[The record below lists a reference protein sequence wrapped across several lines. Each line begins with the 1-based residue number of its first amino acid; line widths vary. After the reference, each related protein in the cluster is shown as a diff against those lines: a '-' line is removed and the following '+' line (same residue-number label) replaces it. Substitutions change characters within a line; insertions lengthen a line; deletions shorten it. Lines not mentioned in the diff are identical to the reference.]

1 MRENPHPIEQD
12 EVMAY
17 LDGELAVDDAAKAA
31 EHLRQCREC
40 QELAADLQSVSRRMA
55 EWQVAAGDQPMSPAN
70 VSALQQLETKVTHNS
85 VSKAS
90 GWRKFFALS
99 TLPRLVWAGSGAAL
113 ALLMVASLT
122 LTRNIVVPANREVVT
137 GRATPAADELARY
150 AAVPTVSE
158 QAQVAKPTD
167 GDRDRLR
174 VLQAQTSSN
183 LEYAARVA
191 EPAPRAGNLSM
202 IDSHATSAATL
213 ASAIAPMIARTAQL
227 TIVVKDFDSSQN
239 RLQEI
244 LKRHRGYVGEMTT
257 SAPEGADR
265 KLSATL
271 RVPADQMDAALG
283 EVKQLGRVESES
295 QSGEEVT
302 SQYID
307 LQARLTNARNTEQ
320 RLTELLRRQT
330 GKLDEVVTVEEKISD
345 VREQIERMEAEK
357 KTLGQRVDFATL
369 SVSLREERKT
379 QLQVMPPSV
388 GTRFH
393 NAAVEGYRSVVDGLV
408 SLILF
413 LMSWGPSLLL
423 WVALLFFPVRFAW
436 RRLRRIEA

>member
-1 MRENPHPIEQD
+1 MRENPHPLEQE

-40 QELAADLQSVSRRMA
+40 QALAADLQSISRQMA
-55 EWQVAAGDQPMSPAN
+55 EWQIAAGEQLISPSIVAE
-70 VSALQQLETKVTHNS
+70 VQQRETKFKQDS
-85 VSKAS
+85 ARKAS
-90 GWRKFFALS
+90 AWRKFIALA
-99 TLPRLVWAGSGAAL
+99 TLPRLAWAASGAAL
-113 ALLMVASLT
+113 ALVVVASLT
-122 LTRNIVVPANREVVT
+122 LTRNVAVPANREVVT
-137 GRATPAADELARY
+137 SRATPAADQLTQY

-158 QAQVAKPTD
+158 QAQAAKPAG

-174 VLQAQTSSN
+174 ALQTQESSN

-191 EPAPRAGNLSM
+191 APAPGAGQLS
-202 IDSHATSAATL
+202 IVDSHATSAVTL

-227 TIVVKDFDSSQN
+227 TIIVKDFDASQN